1 MDTKVVLSARNNSSE
16 INYNV
21 AQYINIDDNNSNNNS
36 NINNFANNNFNNTFN
51 NGFNINTSR
60 NHTEKCNPKFN
71 INNMLNLNIN
81 NNINNNNNFNNS
93 FNNSFNNNFNNSF
106 NNSFNNCFSNNVQN
120 NPLMVNPLA
129 DYMEIKTLGR
139 GNFGCVKLVQDKFG
153 NKFALKEI
161 IIKGKKNEI
170 KHLNRETKIPL
181 SLSHKN
187 IIKYY
192 KSFEYEGKVYILAE
206 YYESQNL
213 EEFIIK
219 NKAMHFGQDL
229 IIYIFK
235 QILEGLKYLHSEGIA
250 HRDIKPDNILINF
263 QNQIKITDFGLAAY
277 LEGKDKGDL
286 AGGKTQVGTASYGPP
301 EIVFFKELNNVDLT
315 CDIFSLGY
323 TIYKLMFF
331 ELPTKTTK
339 DRREKNP
346 NFSNNNNNNFYNI
359 YLIKLIKQM
368 FETEKW
374 RRPTASQCLSLLD
387 GISPIL
393 TKYCNNNSNIN
404 NFNFNQM
411 CQEIEQWNCYFH
423 NIIEQNEKSKNHIEI
438 KNIKL
443 ITSMKCVL
451 QFFYI
456 IDNIRYITKNILNNK
471 RKQNLKNSL
480 IINFCEM
487 IGKMYLKEGKYSD
500 ENQYSEGIN
509 NFIVKLFYHEHN
521 NQNGVRP
528 IILYYNM
535 LDIFKK
541 EFDKYKDIFKNNNFS
556 NTKISQNPPFNSCFN
571 YNDWPHM
578 YNMINQYK
586 KTVNNPL
593 IHNFTFFLFS
603 AYKCP
608 SCGKILQVLPNS
620 YKFAYFLQL
629 EVNKND
635 QDMNIATLIKKQF
648 SLRTIN
654 YCGTCS
660 FCNTKN
666 FFMEQQYM
674 MYSPEYL
681 VMELVDQYSILVE
694 TTIDISNFKASVE
707 GPNSYELFAVIY
719 YQLEK
724 HEYGLSYTCK
734 ENNWSKIKGTMTF
747 NSPSMIIYRKI
758 GK

>member
-36 NINNFANNNFNNTFN
+36 NNNNFANNNFNNTFN

-60 NHTEKCNPKFN
+60 NHTAKIIPKFN
-71 INNMLNLNIN
+71 INNMPNLNIN
-81 NNINNNNNFNNS
+81 NIINNNNNFNNN
-93 FNNSFNNNFNNSF
+93 FNNSFNNNFNNSL
-106 NNSFNNCFSNNVQN
+106 NNSFDNNVQN
-120 NPLMVNPLA
+120 NPLMGNPLG
-129 DYMEIKTLGR
+129 DYTEIKTLGR
-139 GNFGCVKLVQDKFG
+139 GHFGCVKLVQDKSG

-161 IIKGKKNEI
+161 IIKGEKNEK

-181 SLSHKN
+181 KLSHKN

-213 EEFIIK
+213 EEFIMKSMPI
-219 NKAMHFGQDL
+219 HFKQDL
-229 IIYIFK
+229 IIYIFR

-301 EIVFFKELNNVDLT
+301 EIVFFKELNYVDLT

-339 DRREKNP
+339 DRRAKNP
-346 NFSNNNNNNFYNI
+346 NFLNNNNNNLYNI

-387 GISPIL
+387 KISPIL
-393 TKYCNNNSNIN
+393 TKYCNNMRNSNLN
-404 NFNFNQM
+404 NFNFNEM
-411 CQEIEQWNCYFH
+411 CQEIEQWNCYF
-423 NIIEQNEKSKNHIEI
+423 NDIIEENEKSKNHIEI

-443 ITSMKCVL
+443 ITSMKCIL

-456 IDNIRYITKNILNNK
+456 IDNIRHIAKNILANK

-480 IINFCEM
+480 INNFCEM
-487 IGKMYLKEGKYSD
+487 IGKMYLKESKYSD

-509 NFIVKLFYHEHN
+509 NFIFKLFYHEHN
-521 NQNGVRP
+521 NLNGVRP

-535 LDIFKK
+535 LDIFKE
-541 EFDKYKDIFKNNNFS
+541 EFDKYATIFKSNNF
-556 NTKISQNPPFNSCFN
+556 FNIQIFQKYVFYLCFTEN
-571 YNDWPHM
+571 LWMPM
-578 YNMINQYK
+578 FNMIDQYK

-593 IHNFTFFLFS
+593 IYNFTFFLFS
-603 AYKCP
+603 VFKCP

-635 QDMNIATLIKKQF
+635 QDLNITTLIKKTF
-648 SLRTIN
+648 SLKKSN
-654 YCGTCS
+654 YFDTCYY
-660 FCNTKN
+660 CYTKN
-666 FFMEQQYM
+666 VYMEQQYM
-674 MYSPEYL
+674 MNSPDYL

-694 TTIDISNFKASVE
+694 TTIDISNFKASTE
-707 GPNSYELFAVIY
+707 GPNSYELFAVIC

-724 HEYGLSYTCK
+724 YEYGLSYSCK
-734 ENNWSKIKGTMTF
+734 ENNWSEIKGTMTF